1 MFEKK
6 LDSAFKILAQQIE
19 SEEDLGTFISA
30 IGQSSDAK
38 WLGNEAEKLVEFT
51 TKCAFLFF
59 PYENSL
65 KMLSDYLGS
74 APVQDEIEKTESPV
88 KSRRVV
94 EALQGMSSTYQE
106 LVDDDEMEP
115 AFQSEDRGRFLA
127 LLVLS
132 LSAFVDVFTNRLL
145 NRVLEREDVCSH
157 MVELLEEELG
167 DFLSQKDLALLGK
180 KPHEVMKKIVRR
192 QAPRNAYRK
201 MNFILGALKITYT
214 FNEIATEYELNV
226 YQKRFNEFLK
236 VRQKV
241 AHGDPCPPV
250 EDFSNQFIRK
260 GFSKILE
267 PLQANSHPIT
277 QQPFYQTIMEWFANQ
292 MPMFAASMRLPIM
305 AIAYPLMVDIA
316 VDLKLASY

>member
-1 MFEKK
+1 
-6 LDSAFKILAQQIE
+6 
-19 SEEDLGTFISA
+19 
-30 IGQSSDAK
+30 
-38 WLGNEAEKLVEFT
+38 
-51 TKCAFLFF
+51 
-59 PYENSL
+59 
-65 KMLSDYLGS
+65 
-74 APVQDEIEKTESPV
+74 
-88 KSRRVV
+88 
-94 EALQGMSSTYQE
+94 
-106 LVDDDEMEP
+106 MEP